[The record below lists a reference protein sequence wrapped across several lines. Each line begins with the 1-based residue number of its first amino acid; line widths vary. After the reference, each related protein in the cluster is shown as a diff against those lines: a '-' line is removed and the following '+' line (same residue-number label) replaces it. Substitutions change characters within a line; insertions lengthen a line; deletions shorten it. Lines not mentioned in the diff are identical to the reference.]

1 MTGPSLS
8 RLTKTAVVSDF
19 RRNQILDAARA
30 SFAKHGLAAT
40 TVDQIARAAKLAKG
54 TVYLYYRSKDD
65 IVRDALDVGLTTLEA
80 VTVPVILEPAEL
92 AERVRRF
99 LTGMLGHFDENRDF
113 FELCQLEFGANMR
126 RRARQAF
133 GRVYDAQIAA
143 WTTVLSEGRDAA
155 DAAAMA
161 RHVVAFAHGLAL
173 QRVRGWTTA
182 ALDEDIAHG
191 SQLLAKGL
199 RLP

>member
-1 MTGPSLS
+1 MSRPS
-8 RLTKTAVVSDF
+8 KTTLVTDF
-19 RRNQILDAARA
+19 RRGQILDAARA

-65 IVRDALDVGLTTLEA
+65 IVRDALETGLSVLEA
-80 VTVPVILEPAEL
+80 ATIPVIAEPASI
-92 AERVRRF
+92 ERRLQRF
-99 LTGMLGHFDENRDF
+99 LAGMLGHFDENREF

-133 GRVYDAQIAA
+133 GRVYSAQIEAWAA
-143 WTTVLSEGRDAA
+143 ILADGRDART
-155 DAAAMA
+155 AAALA

-173 QRVRGWTTA
+173 QRVRGWTTTPLA
-182 ALDEDIAHG
+182 EDIEQG

>member
-1 MTGPSLS
+1 LS
-8 RLTKTAVVSDF
+8 RPTKTDVVNDF
-19 RRNQILDAARA
+19 RRAQILDAARA

-65 IVRDALDVGLTTLEA
+65 IVRDALEAGLNTLDAATLPAITEA
-80 VTVPVILEPAEL
+80 APVE
-92 AERVRRF
+92 ERLRRF
-99 LTGMLGHFDENRDF
+99 LAGMLGHFDENREF
-113 FELCQLEFGANMR
+113 FELCQLEFGATMR

-133 GRVYDAQIAA
+133 GRVYAAQVEA
-143 WTTVLSEGRDAA
+143 WTVALSDGRDEPT
-155 DAAAMA
+155 AAALG
-161 RHVVAFAHGLAL
+161 RHIVAFAHGLAL

-182 ALDEDIAHG
+182 SLAEDIERG